1 MKTVKLKMM
10 TNAQE
15 KISDLLQPLLE
26 CAEQKRNIDE
36 WNDHATKLLEEL
48 DSLLSKQRASVVEK
62 VEGLDQWTPQIDVL
76 GKQELEIAVM
86 QQDNMGGWIN
96 IEQVLSILK
105 GDE

>member
-48 DSLLSKQRASVVEK
+48 DSLLSKQLEELVEK
-62 VEGLDQWTPQIDVL
+62 VEGLKSVELPDGQIIISKDQV
-76 GKQELEIAVM
+76 IALIKDTNEVVEEEEK
-86 QQDNMGGWIN
+86 N
-96 IEQVLSILK
+96 K
-105 GDE
+105 

>member
-48 DSLLSKQRASVVEK
+48 DSLLSKQLEELVEK
-62 VEGLDQWTPQIDVL
+62 VEGLKSVELPDGQIIISKDQV
-76 GKQELEIAVM
+76 IALIKDTNEVAEEEEE
-86 QQDNMGGWIN
+86 N
-96 IEQVLSILK
+96 K
-105 GDE
+105 